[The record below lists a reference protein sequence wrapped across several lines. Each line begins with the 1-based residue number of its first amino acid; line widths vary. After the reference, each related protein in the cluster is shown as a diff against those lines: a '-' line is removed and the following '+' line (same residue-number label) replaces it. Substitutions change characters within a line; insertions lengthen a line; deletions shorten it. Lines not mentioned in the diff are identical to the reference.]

1 MIKVY
6 EISQIEKTGIGDG
19 TVKAAASGTKNFYM
33 GTVTDGVVAPAPATG
48 LGIKLITNYG
58 KGDDAYKDFVT
69 PAGELVTAWDVA
81 AWKGKYLQVSPD
93 SITYGAPATNYSQIT
108 EGTTLMSAGTDG
120 NLHPLSANTGI
131 SDGGVYFK
139 VIKKIN
145 FDGNGVLVEVIVK

>member
-19 TVKAAASGTKNFYM
+19 TVKAASGGTKNFYL
-33 GTVTDGVVAPAPATG
+33 GTVTNGVVASAPTTG
-48 LGIKLITNYG
+48 LGIKLIANYG

-69 PAGELVTAWDVA
+69 PAGELVTAWDVS
-81 AWKGKYLQVSPD
+81 AWKGKCLQVSPD
-93 SITYGAPATNYSQIT
+93 SITYGSSETYASIT
-108 EGTTLMSAGTDG
+108 AGTTLMNAGADG
-120 NLHPLSANTGI
+120 NFHIMTSDSGI

-139 VIKKIN
+139 VVKKID

>member
-19 TVKAAASGTKNFYM
+19 TVKAAAGGTKNFYL
-33 GTVTDGVVAPAPATG
+33 GTVTNGVVASAPTTG
-48 LGIKLITNYG
+48 LGIKLIANYG
-58 KGDDAYKDFVT
+58 KGDDAYKDFTT
-69 PAGELVTAWDVA
+69 PAGELVTAWDVS
-81 AWKGKYLQVSPD
+81 AWAGKKLQVSPD
-93 SITYGAPATNYSQIT
+93 SITYGVAETYASIT

-120 NLHPLSANTGI
+120 NLHILSATSGI

-145 FDGNGVLVEVIVK
+145 FDGNGVLVEVVVK

>member
-19 TVKAAASGTKNFYM
+19 TVKAAAGGTKNFFL
-33 GTVTDGVVAPAPATG
+33 GTVADGVVVPAPATG
-48 LGIKLITNYG
+48 LGIKLIANYG

-69 PAGELVTAWDVA
+69 PAGELVTAWDVS

-93 SITYGAPATNYSQIT
+93 SITYGSSETYASIT
-108 EGTTLMSAGTDG
+108 AGTTLMNAGADG
-120 NLHPLSANTGI
+120 NFHIMTSDSGI

-139 VIKKIN
+139 VVKKID

>member
-19 TVKAAASGTKNFYM
+19 TVKAAAGGTKNFFL
-33 GTVTDGVVAPAPATG
+33 GTVADGVVVPAPATG
-48 LGIKLITNYG
+48 LGIKLIANYG
-58 KGDDAYKDFVT
+58 KGDAAYKDFVT
-69 PAGELVTAWDVA
+69 PAGELVTAWDVS

-93 SITYGAPATNYSQIT
+93 SITYGSSETYASIT
-108 EGTTLMSAGTDG
+108 AGTTLMNAGADG
-120 NLHPLSANTGI
+120 NFHIMTSDSGI

-139 VIKKIN
+139 VVKKID